1 MPAMKPLE
9 LDALPPLPYLAH
21 EIMLTVNADDG
32 DIDHIGRAVDQE
44 PGLAARVVSLANA
57 AFFSRHRPVYSTRD
71 AILRLGLERVR
82 VVAASLLLAQQ
93 FRIDRCPGFRPDQ
106 YWRNAV
112 GTAFAAGRLARNL
125 TDPVPSDAAYLAGL
139 LHNIGLPLLVHV
151 FPGEMDRVFSAR
163 EREPEQSLAARVR
176 AAVGIDQHEAGA
188 MLLDEWGLPAAV
200 VTTARYLE
208 RRPAD
213 GEWARLVEAVQF
225 CAEWA
230 DLAFE
235 QTPAAAPP
243 SGTHRDALT
252 QVGDLCRREWQQLEA
267 VAALLANG

>member
-1 MPAMKPLE
+1 MKPLE
-9 LDALPPLPYLAH
+9 LDALPPLPYVAH
-21 EIMLTVNADDG
+21 EIMLTVNTDEG
-32 DIDHIGRAVDQE
+32 DIDRIGRAVDQE
-44 PGLAARVVSLANA
+44 PGLAARMVSLANA
-57 AFFSRHRPVYSTRD
+57 AFFSRHRPVYSSRD

-93 FRIDRCPGFRPDQ
+93 FQLDRCPGFRADL

-112 GTAFAAGRLARNL
+112 GTAFAAGRLARHL
-125 TDPVPSDAAYLAGL
+125 TEPVPSDAAYLAGL

-163 EREPEQSLAARVR
+163 EREPERSLAAGTR

-188 MLLDEWGLPAAV
+188 MLLDEWGLPEAV

-208 RRPAD
+208 RTPPPGDR
-213 GEWARLVEAVQF
+213 ARLVEIVQY
-225 CAEWA
+225 CTKWA

-235 QTPAAAPP
+235 QSPEAAPP
-243 SGTHRDALT
+243 TGTDDEALA
-252 QVGDLCRREWQQLEA
+252 QVGERCRREWQQLEA
-267 VAALLANG
+267 VAALLAHG